1 MPEVASQ
8 TLDFVGRELNVT
20 LAEARTALENYV
32 EQPDNINLLERC
44 TQELHQVQGVLR
56 VLEIYGAA
64 LLAEEMEQVASYLL
78 QTASERKSQA
88 ESLDALMRAM
98 VQLPSYLERV
108 LAGGRDLALVL
119 LPLLNDLRAVRGSAL
134 LSEGTLLL
142 LNLKSDKQAQ
152 PVAAAPGE
160 PPLTVEQ
167 WGRRLRARFQVG
179 LIGWIRGER
188 VEQNLDILAAVAQKL
203 EQIATRQPVFQ
214 LWWVT
219 GAVIEALQENGLE
232 GGVSVK
238 RLLGLGD
245 REIRRLYEQGEA
257 RYAQTPAVE
266 LLNNLLYYVGR
277 AESNGPRVQAVRASF
292 RLQELL
298 PVDESIEQERENLSA
313 PSVKLMQTVAVA
325 IREDLSK
332 VKDVLDIF
340 VRRGAGQPKELAP
353 QVEMLRK
360 IGDTLGVLGLGELR
374 GNVQVETERLEKIVD
389 GTLPADESTLVQIA
403 ATLIGVEDKLDSQ
416 LVGLIRPKQATDLEE
431 DEDNDFQQVQ
441 AAVLRECILNLAR
454 IKESISQNVG
464 GTLDA
469 AGLDA
474 WQELMRGL
482 KAGLLMLGKARA
494 VEVIEGITGQLKR
507 VMQPGGQGLPP
518 GFMDRLADAIVSVE
532 YYMETLQAGRSD
544 PWYML
549 DNAQACVQALE
560 QQATPVVPTLPPV
573 EPSAYA
579 KTLQISPKVVFGAE
593 SDPASTLVG
602 AQTQAHTRTSVPL
615 TETADPELVKL
626 FIEEAHEELAK
637 IKKFFPAW
645 DLNPMER
652 EALVTVR
659 RSFHTLKG
667 SGRMV
672 GARELGE
679 FAWSIE
685 NLLNRVLDN
694 TLTRSPAIVDV
705 LRDSVNALP
714 EMIEQLETGRAPR
727 IDPAAIAA
735 RANALASGKPASA
748 AGAAPASGT
757 LTAAIP
763 SLSGATEKTQ
773 VIPPPA
779 AASAGG
785 GSSAGHDARH
795 GAATA
800 GHGPGAAGHAPATAG
815 HGAADSLT
823 ATVSATNV
831 VPMPVAPKSGA
842 AAPTPPVA
850 PVAPG
855 VTPPKG
861 PTFAQSVTASDFA
874 HTQTIVSAQPPQSL
888 QGRDAQPSIAEPF
901 SADAK
906 YSADFSSEG
915 DLDLEFPGPTEAQ
928 PETESAPTGDS
939 LTADLNNLDL
949 LLPEEPSAEAPSAE
963 ASFVLGE
970 NFLSGDGEGEGI
982 VGSAGHAAS
991 AAPAAGA
998 DADHGASDHDASAS
1012 ADRAAHGVGAHGAS
1026 DHDASAAADPAAH
1039 GAGAHGAAD
1048 YGGADAAHAA
1058 PTHGDAA
1065 HGAAARGDALHGTAG
1080 AAAAAAA
1087 SNVSAADHGAAAA
1100 AGRAAHEAATHGD
1113 GTLGSTGAATHGAPG
1128 DAHAPV
1134 AHSAVDH
1141 RVADHGAQVEDPVA
1155 AQSGPDDVLR
1165 DIYSRETANHVATV
1179 RAYLDREEGMPEAHA
1194 IPEEVYRACHTLS
1207 GSSKMA
1213 QARHGIRLAEP
1224 LDHWLRRV
1232 FNSGLGLLNQD
1243 LHLLSDC
1250 MMAMEAVVTHL
1261 DEVTGYFQNH
1271 QVLMDRIAQAEKVLD
1286 QRIAQ
1291 ASEEQADTSV
1301 SGEEDE
1307 LSEDAGDFDPEV
1319 ASIFC
1324 EEAMELIEVCE
1335 SALAEWRLEPSSA
1348 DYRSALKRPLH
1359 TLKGGARMA
1368 GITAMGDLSHEL
1380 ETLVMQVDNGSVPIT
1395 DAVFDVIQ
1403 ASLDELARMREAVAN
1418 GRRVSSARQM
1428 IARIHAL
1435 SKPGSAAA
1443 APPAAAAPTAKPVA
1457 PKGELFRRASNQP
1470 TAAPPAPQSFAPPPP
1485 ALTPAEQET
1494 AAADDESEVADDGP
1508 AGVELRFDDP
1518 EAAADFEAARA
1529 EIAAADSE
1537 AAAAEADL
1545 HGTDLPPDA
1554 ETQLNRALPPQPS
1567 LPDTLVAQMPD
1578 FEPVQTAE
1586 PAPEFDTAATS
1597 EPTSGDLAAEL
1608 LASYPTTEQSGEV
1621 QVAGETDSGSYDLS
1635 GSELADLTNDL
1646 SASFADRGAGDGH
1659 GEREASGD
1667 HAADAEHA
1675 ADGQDAPD
1683 GQHAADRHV
1692 ATDYMTARDSA
1703 ANEEVSP
1710 VQSWTPE
1717 STQETPNLGDIDSG
1731 RSGFSAFAQETPL
1744 SEDQPA
1750 SSEPA
1755 VASFESSDGSTHDA
1769 AESLLGNWANPGG
1782 GEPAPIWPAEA
1793 EPAPHE
1799 GHATDEASA
1808 SERESGTAHDGA
1820 FTPEHSEFD
1829 AAAASAEAEHGAP
1842 EAYASLEA
1850 YAPEAHGLPHTQQ
1863 AAAAS
1868 QAADSPSAYDR
1879 SAHDQSASERSTHE
1893 QSTPEQSASAHA
1905 HQQPAHDRPA
1915 SEQSAYDQPDTQ
1927 QSSAPT
1933 PAGATTAAKSV
1944 SANLTRGDSKSE
1956 DGLVAPQAVPPGRDP
1971 VAPAE
1976 RQEMARVDA
1985 ELLDQLLNISGE
1997 ASIARS
2003 RLEQQLGSIDF
2014 NLGEL
2019 SRTVTRLKE
2028 QLRNL
2033 EIETEAQI
2041 LHRHEDE
2048 SSHRGDFDPL
2058 ELDRYS
2064 SIQQFSRALAETAND
2079 VGSIQ
2084 QLLENL
2090 GKETQNLLQQQART
2104 ITELQ
2109 NGLMRT
2115 RMVPFQR
2122 HVQRLSRIVR
2132 QAAADTGKKA
2142 ELVVEGASGELDRQ
2156 VLERMLPPFEHML
2169 RNAVV
2174 HGIEKPLARAAAGK
2188 PEAGKIVLELHR
2200 EGAEV
2205 MVRLI
2210 DDGAGM
2216 NLKAIRD
2223 KGAALGLITPGQ
2235 TISDEDA
2242 MQLILEPGFSTAGT
2256 ITQQAGRGVGMDVV
2270 ATEIKRLGGAL
2281 HMETKLGQG
2290 TVFTIRLPFTLAIS
2304 HALVVR
2310 TGDEFYAL
2318 PLPTVEGVL
2327 RLSKAEVLAHLGKD
2341 ASAFDYGGQKYRFQ
2355 HLAAFVQLE
2364 ASPLP
2369 EQDVTIPVV
2378 LVRAGEHSTGLVA
2391 DELVGSREIVV
2402 KSVGPQ
2408 ISSIRG
2414 ISGATILGDGR
2425 IVIILDIGALVRA
2438 EWRGRS
2444 QTAPVALK
2452 DKSDKR
2458 TFAMVVDDSITVRR
2472 VTQRLLERNG
2482 MRVLTARD
2490 GMDAVTLLQD
2500 NVPDIILL
2508 DIEMPRMDG
2517 YEVAAHVRNDPR
2529 LKDVPIIMITS
2540 RVGEKHRARAIELG
2554 VDDYLGK
2561 PYQEAQ
2567 LLDAIAPLVERNRAQ
2582 SGSYER
2588 LSGDARV

>member
-32 EQPDNINLLERC
+32 EQPDNVNLLERC

-78 QTASERKSQA
+78 ATASERKSQA

-152 PVAAAPGE
+152 PVAASPGE

-167 WGRRLRARFQVG
+167 WARRLRARFQVG

-188 VEQNLDILAAVAQKL
+188 LEQNLDILAAVAQKL

-232 GGVSVK
+232 GGVSIK

-245 REIRRLYEQGEA
+245 REIRRLYEQGEP
-257 RYAQTPAVE
+257 RYAQSPAIE

-277 AESNGPRVQAVRASF
+277 AESSGPRVMAVRASF
-292 RLQELL
+292 RLSELL

-313 PSVKLMQTVAVA
+313 PSVKLMQTVAIA

-340 VRRGAGQPKELAP
+340 VRRGAGQPKELAS

-374 GNVQVETERLEKIVD
+374 AAVQGETERLESIVN
-389 GTLPADESTLVQIA
+389 GTQAADEATLVRIA
-403 ATLIGVEDKLDSQ
+403 ATLIGVEDRLDGQ
-416 LVGLIRPKQATDLEE
+416 LVGLIRPKNATEPEE
-431 DEDNDFQQVQ
+431 DEDNEFQQVQ

-454 IKESISQNVG
+454 IKEAITQNVG

-469 AGLDA
+469 AGLDS

-494 VEVIEGITGQLKR
+494 VEVIEGVTEQLKR

-549 DNAQACVQALE
+549 DNAQACVQALAQ
-560 QQATPVVPTLPPV
+560 QQAPVVPTLPSV

-579 KTLQISPKVVFGAE
+579 RTLQISPSAVFGAE
-593 SDPASTLVG
+593 ADPSSTLVG
-602 AQTQAHTRTSVPL
+602 SGASTPSRPRASVQPL
-615 TETADPELVKL
+615 AETADPELIKL

-637 IKKFFPAW
+637 IRKFFPAW
-645 DLNPMER
+645 DQNPMER
-652 EALVTVR
+652 ESLVTVR

-694 TLTRSPAIVDV
+694 TLIRAPAIVEV
-705 LRDSVNALP
+705 LRDSVAALP
-714 EMIEQLETGRAPR
+714 ELVEQLETGRAPR
-727 IDPAAIAA
+727 VDAQQIVA
-735 RANALASGKPASA
+735 RANALAAGRPAPA
-748 AGAAPASGT
+748 PRAAPPVVPEPPGISQ
-757 LTAAIP
+757 TATMVAPNVAQIPTARAISERP
-763 SLSGATEKTQ
+763 GFQSSVPPDRSSTTQTVVGFPPAPRLSGA
-773 VIPPPA
+773 A
-779 AASAGG
+779 SASAGN
-785 GSSAGHDARH
+785 A
-795 GAATA
+795 
-800 GHGPGAAGHAPATAG
+800 
-815 HGAADSLT
+815 
-823 ATVSATNV
+823 
-831 VPMPVAPKSGA
+831 
-842 AAPTPPVA
+842 
-850 PVAPG
+850 
-855 VTPPKG
+855 
-861 PTFAQSVTASDFA
+861 
-874 HTQTIVSAQPPQSL
+874 
-888 QGRDAQPSIAEPF
+888 
-901 SADAK
+901 
-906 YSADFSSEG
+906 
-915 DLDLEFPGPTEAQ
+915 
-928 PETESAPTGDS
+928 
-939 LTADLNNLDL
+939 
-949 LLPEEPSAEAPSAE
+949 
-963 ASFVLGE
+963 
-970 NFLSGDGEGEGI
+970 
-982 VGSAGHAAS
+982 
-991 AAPAAGA
+991 AAPAAHEFHLSSDDVAVA
-998 DADHGASDHDASAS
+998 DESDKPSSMGFSAFAEQGGLS
-1012 ADRAAHGVGAHGAS
+1012 ADEAEVADESRLDDLAPPVPEEGHGESLLSTHDSGQAS
-1026 DHDASAAADPAAH
+1026 EQDSGSEHQ
-1039 GAGAHGAAD
+1039 
-1048 YGGADAAHAA
+1048 
-1058 PTHGDAA
+1058 
-1065 HGAAARGDALHGTAG
+1065 
-1080 AAAAAAA
+1080 AA
-1087 SNVSAADHGAAAA
+1087 SWAGSADDELPLADQDLPPAN
-1100 AGRAAHEAATHGD
+1100 ED
-1113 GTLGSTGAATHGAPG
+1113 LL
-1128 DAHAPV
+1128 PV
-1134 AHSAVDH
+1134 LDSP
-1141 RVADHGAQVEDPVA
+1141 VEHQPFPTPVA
-1155 AQSGPDDVLR
+1155 AEPAQTGPDDVLR
-1165 DIYSRETANHVATV
+1165 DIYTRETGAHVATV
-1179 RAYLDREEGMPEAHA
+1179 RSYLEREVGVPEPHA
-1194 IPEEVYRACHTLS
+1194 IPEDVYRACHTLS

-1243 LHLLSDC
+1243 LDLLGDC
-1250 MMAMEAVVTHL
+1250 MLAMESVVSNL
-1261 DEVTGYFQNH
+1261 DEVTGYFHSHLGLQ
-1271 QVLMDRIAQAEKVLD
+1271 DRINQAEKVLD
-1286 QRIAQ
+1286 QRIAEATQ
-1291 ASEEQADTSV
+1291 EQTESAV
-1301 SGEEDE
+1301 VGEEEEPLD
-1307 LSEDAGDFDPEV
+1307 DAGDFDPEV
-1319 ASIFC
+1319 AAIFT
-1324 EEAMELIEVCE
+1324 EEAMELIEFSE
-1335 SALAEWRLEPSSA
+1335 QALTDWRSEPPSAE
-1348 DYRSALKRPLH
+1348 YRSALKRPLH

-1380 ETLVMQVDNGSVPIT
+1380 ETLVMQVDNGSVAAD
-1395 DAVFDVIQ
+1395 DAMFDVIQ
-1403 ASLDELARMREAVAN
+1403 ASLDELARMRESVAN
-1418 GRRVSSARQM
+1418 GRRVLPARAM
-1428 IARIHAL
+1428 IARIQSL
-1435 SKPGSAAA
+1435 SKPGGASSVAA
-1443 APPAAAAPTAKPVA
+1443 APGREPSQTSRTPQGLTSAPTGKGAVYKPTSS
-1457 PKGELFRRASNQP
+1457 F
-1470 TAAPPAPQSFAPPPP
+1470 TPAPVRTPVKQESAPQQPASGATFSAEHAEPESLEPEPESNFVEETSDSNELARELNSLEPTLEESP
-1485 ALTPAEQET
+1485 ALAGSDSAVPNEYHEFQ
-1494 AAADDESEVADDGP
+1494 ADHGDGDAHSD
-1508 AGVELRFDDP
+1508 AGSD
-1518 EAAADFEAARA
+1518 
-1529 EIAAADSE
+1529 I
-1537 AAAAEADL
+1537 
-1545 HGTDLPPDA
+1545 
-1554 ETQLNRALPPQPS
+1554 ETQLSGTLDKPRAD
-1567 LPDTLVAQMPD
+1567 LPDTLIAPLPS
-1578 FEPVQTAE
+1578 FALNELGGTA
-1586 PAPEFDTAATS
+1586 D
-1597 EPTSGDLAAEL
+1597 PTTGDLTAEL
-1608 LASYPTTEQSGEV
+1608 LASYPSADKDADHGLTE
-1621 QVAGETDSGSYDLS
+1621 GETPDGIVDL
-1635 GSELADLTNDL
+1635 EHFDLETGDLEAGDLEEGNFAGFGEAHAEGEL
-1646 SASFADRGAGDGH
+1646 SADPSLAQGD
-1659 GEREASGD
+1659 S
-1667 HAADAEHA
+1667 AADE
-1675 ADGQDAPD
+1675 
-1683 GQHAADRHV
+1683 V
-1692 ATDYMTARDSA
+1692 ASDYITARDSA
-1703 ANEEVSP
+1703 ANEVVP
-1710 VQSWTPE
+1710 PIQPWNPE
-1717 STQETPNLGDIDSG
+1717 STQAGPALTDHDQFGSAPTSFEGAPTEPARFDTTSGESAELAAEGLEPAYAEPPAFDLDPRVVLPVSDTVAPADDS
-1731 RSGFSAFAQETPL
+1731 SQYS
-1744 SEDQPA
+1744 PA
-1750 SSEPA
+1750 PESSEP
-1755 VASFESSDGSTHDA
+1755 
-1769 AESLLGNWANPGG
+1769 P
-1782 GEPAPIWPAEA
+1782 P
-1793 EPAPHE
+1793 
-1799 GHATDEASA
+1799 
-1808 SERESGTAHDGA
+1808 
-1820 FTPEHSEFD
+1820 
-1829 AAAASAEAEHGAP
+1829 
-1842 EAYASLEA
+1842 Y
-1850 YAPEAHGLPHTQQ
+1850 
-1863 AAAAS
+1863 S
-1868 QAADSPSAYDR
+1868 QAAEQVEQPYAPADSGQQPYAP
-1879 SAHDQSASERSTHE
+1879 
-1893 QSTPEQSASAHA
+1893 PEQPTYAAVPGSAREPLAPAAAEQRAAITAMGQQPSASA
-1905 HQQPAHDRPA
+1905 
-1915 SEQSAYDQPDTQ
+1915 
-1927 QSSAPT
+1927 
-1933 PAGATTAAKSV
+1933 AAKSV
-1944 SANLTRGDSKSE
+1944 SVSVGRSTDARPND
-1956 DGLVAPQAVPPGRDP
+1956 DGLVPPQAVPPGREP

-2122 HVQRLSRIVR
+2122 HVQRLARIVR
-2132 QAAADTGKKA
+2132 QAANDTGKRA
-2142 ELVVEGASGELDRQ
+2142 ELTVEGASGELDRQ

-2174 HGIEKPLARAAAGK
+2174 HGIEKPSDRVAAGK
-2188 PEAGKIVLELHR
+2188 PEAGRIVLELHR

-2205 MVRLI
+2205 MVRLT
-2210 DDGAGM
+2210 DDGGGM
-2216 NLKAIRD
+2216 NLQAIRD
-2223 KGAALGLITPGQ
+2223 KGAALGLIPPGQ
-2235 TISDEDA
+2235 TLSDEDA

-2281 HMETKLGQG
+2281 HMETKPGQG
-2290 TVFTIRLPFTLAIS
+2290 TIFTIRLPFTLAIS

-2327 RLSKAEVLAHLGKD
+2327 RLSKAEVLAHLGRD
-2341 ASAFDYGGQKYRFQ
+2341 AAAFDYGGQKYRFQ
-2355 HLAAFVQLE
+2355 HLATFVALE
-2364 ASPLP
+2364 PSPLP

-2438 EWRGRS
+2438 EWRGRA
-2444 QTAPVALK
+2444 QPVPVAPK

-2500 NVPDIILL
+2500 NIPDVILL

-2567 LLDAIAPLVERNRAQ
+2567 LLDAIAPLVERRRAAMG

-2588 LSGDARV
+2588 LSDARV